1 MLEINLFQQHDVSH
15 SLSIVPCCASTL
27 TTMVQAS
34 EVLRRI
40 RGFLN
45 TDRDPDADTFLI
57 CYSGH
62 GSRDGGRWRCDDASY
77 VTFEEV
83 IDVWQVLHS
92 LRLNCPL

>member
-1 MLEINLFQQHDVSH
+1 ML
-15 SLSIVPCCASTL
+15 
-27 TTMVQAS
+27 QAS

-62 GSRDGGRWRCDDASY
+62 GSKNGGRWRCDDASY
-77 VTFEEV
+77 VTFEQV
-83 IDVWQVLHS
+83 IDLWQVLHT
-92 LRLNCPL
+92 LAFALPALTCARRRAPRVETAIV